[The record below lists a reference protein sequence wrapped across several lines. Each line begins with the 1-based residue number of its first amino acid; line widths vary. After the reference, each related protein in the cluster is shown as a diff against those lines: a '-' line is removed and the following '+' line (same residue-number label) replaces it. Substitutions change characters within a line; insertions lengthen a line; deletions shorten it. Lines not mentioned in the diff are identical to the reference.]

1 MRLHA
6 KIPSSIRAT
15 QAKLI
20 WSKVRSRLTGRTNAR
35 VWKIEEKIKYAECY
49 VVKRTCCE
57 TLRVKEWRVGYL
69 NEVDGKL
76 CHLVSRVRAN
86 PLAKW
91 PYLDETT
98 TISIRLDDKYLDD
111 RANMYFQSVYL
122 YIPIYIYIRV
132 CVHGARVKHEIISN
146 PEKAWQIRGIWPRIY
161 GKNSLAFYHFGCHWP
176 RWSRKTHKSRI

>member
-1 MRLHA
+1 M
-6 KIPSSIRAT
+6 
-15 QAKLI
+15 
-20 WSKVRSRLTGRTNAR
+20 
-35 VWKIEEKIKYAECY
+35 
-49 VVKRTCCE
+49 
-57 TLRVKEWRVGYL
+57 GYL

-122 YIPIYIYIRV
+122 YIPIYIYVYACMEHVSNTKSFLILKKHDRYVVFGRGFMEKIRW
-132 CVHGARVKHEIISN
+132 HFTISAVIDHDGRGKLT
-146 PEKAWQIRGIWPRIY
+146 KAEYNAGMLTNIPAFGTDRI
-161 GKNSLAFYHFGCHWP
+161 
-176 RWSRKTHKSRI
+176 